1 MKPVPT
7 SVAAVL
13 ILAGA
18 ASPGSLEWSVHL
30 DRSDVTVAPDGR
42 FDLVRASGLELSGMP
57 GSPLL
62 PSLPLSFVL
71 PPEAGE
77 VCFEADFSNP
87 VTVVLSRPVVP
98 AWLPGTTGGEGS
110 ASCPPDPAVYLSRE
124 PFPAERTSDVRIGR
138 LCGFTIAS
146 CTISPWE
153 YRPLEGSL
161 SYYTDIRISISWT
174 GGGDIRTV
182 TDAQAASAARRVALL
197 VENDE
202 DIHAF
207 MPPVRPAA
215 AGDAAWVAV
224 CDSAYASDFEPLRAM
239 WEGLLGSAAILTIQ
253 EIEGSCPGLD
263 AADRLRNAIRDLW
276 AEHGALYVL
285 LAGDETLV
293 PVRFVYTRCEDV
305 LPESAPVDHYFGDL
319 DGSWDANGDGVYGQ
333 SDDSLDLY
341 MDVLVGRALIA
352 DHSHAATFVDR
363 TMTYASSPPDGP
375 WGRTA
380 LLCGAI
386 LFEDIGY
393 IGGRGCDS
401 LAAALP
407 RTWDVVRVYEEPSLV
422 DGSDTHI
429 EYLQAGTGWN
439 YYAGHGNRNGIWW
452 HDKPYTMMS
461 VTLAQELQNGFRA
474 GIHTSI
480 GCHPGDFCDD
490 LQCCA
495 EALLRNPD
503 GGAVSVTFNTTY
515 GWEGYWPELGPS
527 ERMCIDFTSGV
538 FMDHLPSLGEAFA
551 SAKDRRIPWIH
562 GEYDRNL
569 QSILAWTAFHDPALA
584 ALGVEPMTPIP
595 PIPLTMGAPRPNPSI
610 GGAPLTFD
618 VLFRG
623 GTAELSAWDMAGR
636 LLWRDTA
643 TAPGTYQWDGRLPD
657 GRRAPAGVY
666 IISARRGGL
675 VVSRRAVILE

>member
-1 MKPVPT
+1 MKPFPA
-7 SVAAVL
+7 SIVAVFV
-13 ILAGA
+13 LAGA
-18 ASPGSLEWSVHL
+18 ARPGSLEWSVNL
-30 DRSDVTVAPDGR
+30 DPHDVSVTPDGC
-42 FDLVRASGLELSGMP
+42 FDLVRTSGLEMSGEP
-57 GSPLL
+57 GSPIL

-71 PPEAGE
+71 PPGAGDVGFE
-77 VCFEADFSNP
+77 VDFSDP
-87 VTVVLSRPVVP
+87 VTIALSRPVTP
-98 AWLPGTTGGEGS
+98 AWIPGTTGGGGS
-110 ASCPPDPAVYLSRE
+110 AACPPDPAVYLSRE
-124 PFPAERTSDVRIGR
+124 TFPRERASSVRVGR

-146 CTISPWE
+146 CAISPWE

-161 SYYTDIRISISWT
+161 SYFTDIRVSISWT
-174 GGGDIRTV
+174 GEGGTRTI
-182 TDAQAASAARRVALL
+182 TDAQAGSASRRVALL
-197 VENDE
+197 VENDD
-202 DIHAF
+202 DIGAF

-224 CDSAYASDFEPLRAM
+224 CDSAYVSDLEPLRAM
-239 WEGLLGSAAILTIQ
+239 WEGLLGSAAILTVQ
-253 EIEGSCPGLD
+253 EIDGSYSGSD
-263 AADRLRNAIRDLW
+263 SAERLRNAIRDLW
-276 AEHGALYVL
+276 TEHGALYVL

-305 LPESAPVDHYFGDL
+305 PAESAPVDNYFGDL
-319 DGSWDANGDGVYGQ
+319 DGNWDANGDGVYGQ

-352 DHSHAATFVDR
+352 DHSHAGTFVDR
-363 TMTYASSPPDGP
+363 TMTYAASPPDGP
-375 WGRTA
+375 WSTTA

-393 IGGRGCDS
+393 IGGKGCDT

-407 RTWDVVRVYEEPSLV
+407 QDWDIVRVYEEPSLL

-452 HDKPYTMMS
+452 HDEPYTMMS
-461 VTLAQELQNGFRA
+461 VSLAQDLQNGSRA

-527 ERMCIDFTSGV
+527 ERMCIDFTSAV
-538 FMDHLPSLGEAFA
+538 FMDQLPSLGEAFA

-569 QSILAWTAFHDPALA
+569 QSILAWTAFQDPALA
-584 ALGVEPMTPIP
+584 ALGVEPSTPVP
-595 PIPLTMGAPRPNPSI
+595 PIPLFMGAPWPNPSSR
-610 GGAPLTFD
+610 GAPVTFD
-618 VLFRG
+618 VQFQG

-636 LLWRDTA
+636 LLWRGTA
-643 TAPGTYQWDGRLPD
+643 TRPGTYQWDCRLPGG
-657 GRRAPAGVY
+657 GRVPAGIY
-666 IISARRGGL
+666 IVSARMDDG
-675 VVSRRAVILE
+675 VASRRVAVID